1 MQFAMSQ
8 PAHHTAEFRMVG
20 LDLEDVD
27 KQLRQYLISPLIIYA
42 EDILNHFFK
51 LTNLFI
57 WLY

>member
-8 PAHHTAEFRMVG
+8 PTYHTAEFRMVG

-42 EDILNHFFK
+42 EDSLNHFLK
-51 LTNLFI
+51 LMNLLI
-57 WLY
+57 WLF